1 MCAGNI
7 NPFQAR
13 PFECARFLIFAVR
26 VLPRDHVSE
35 RIFEKD
41 QLQAEIWP
49 F

>member
-1 MCAGNI
+1 MMF

-13 PFECARFLIFAVR
+13 PFKSARFRIFAVR
-26 VLPRDHVSE
+26 GPPRDHVSE

-41 QLQAEIWP
+41 QLEAEIWP